1 MKLYYRKTISV
12 IKTLWLSCLLA
23 IAPLTFAEEYLSQQ
37 DFLAQTFDTRMPE
50 VSMVWLKAEQK
61 AVAQDIFGHP
71 YRGLRIR
78 YWLDETRSAWI
89 LEEIGK
95 EKPIRFGVVVAGGKI
110 ERLAVLAFNESRG
123 WEIRHDFFTEQFSG
137 LALTA
142 EHKLSDHVDGITGA
156 TLSVRASTA
165 VARWALYLD
174 QLVRTPADG
183 Q

>member
-1 MKLYYRKTISV
+1 M

-37 DFLAQTFDTRMPE
+37 DFLAQTFDTRIPE

-174 QLVRTPADG
+174 QLVRTAADG